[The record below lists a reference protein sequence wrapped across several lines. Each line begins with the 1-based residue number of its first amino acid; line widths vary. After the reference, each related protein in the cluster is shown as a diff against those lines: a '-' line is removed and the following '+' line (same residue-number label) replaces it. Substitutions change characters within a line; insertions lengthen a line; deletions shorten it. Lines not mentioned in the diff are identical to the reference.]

1 MLPDYSVNHVP
12 GLYRTAS
19 NVWFMPTGNLEWR

>member
-12 GLYRTAS
+12 GLYQPTP
-19 NVWFMPTGNLEWR
+19 NVWFMPTPYPKFP